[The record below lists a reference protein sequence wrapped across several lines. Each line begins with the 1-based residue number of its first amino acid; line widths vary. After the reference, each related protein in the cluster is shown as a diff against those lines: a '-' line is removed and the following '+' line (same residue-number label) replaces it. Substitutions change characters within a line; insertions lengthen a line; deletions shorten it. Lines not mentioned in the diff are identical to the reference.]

1 MVGVLLD
8 LQRVAVY
15 ELGIKLVEVARFLVR
30 PIKTVFLPV
39 FSEYSA
45 NGNWTKLRAR
55 FLQMMFL
62 AFGAGSGMFVLMLA
76 FGPSLITLLF
86 GEGYRESVLV
96 TQVLFLSVPFLFAE
110 FLANVVAS
118 ALHLEKKIMS
128 ITAWTVALNIG
139 LNLFVIPIYGILG
152 AAWVTVV
159 SQVFLTTGLL
169 VIVIPKLYGLPVV
182 LQPINPEMDVVAP
195 EEVL

>member
-39 FSEYSA
+39 FSEYNA

-55 FLQMMFL
+55 FRQMMIL
-62 AFGAGSGMFVLMLA
+62 AFAAGAGMFVLMLA
-76 FGPSLITLLF
+76 FGSHLITLLF
-86 GEGYRESVLV
+86 GEGYRESILI

-152 AAWVTVV
+152 AAWVTVA
-159 SQVFLTTGLL
+159 SQVFLTTSLL
-169 VIVIPKLYGLPVV
+169 VFVVSKLYGPPVT
-182 LQPINPEMDVVAP
+182 LQPVNSEVDVVTP